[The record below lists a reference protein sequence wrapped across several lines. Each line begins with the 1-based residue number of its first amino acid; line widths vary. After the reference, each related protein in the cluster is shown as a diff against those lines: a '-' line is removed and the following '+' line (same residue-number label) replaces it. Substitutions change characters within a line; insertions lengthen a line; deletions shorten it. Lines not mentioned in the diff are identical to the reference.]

1 MGLYRRQDKNLK
13 RENEEK
19 VIVINAPCQGN
30 LTFPDLVDLRIN
42 GRFTGSLEFCGI
54 LTTGEFSDVEANIA
68 GDNVVLSGKVRGDV
82 TAHKMLVLMPTA
94 TLKGNIFTPKLNIV
108 EGAVFQGNCQMIDEL
123 LDIEEVSR
131 YLEIDIKEIEILANS
146 GQIPG
151 RKTGNSW
158 RFERTK
164 IDHWASSGKVS

>member
-1 MGLYRRQDKNLK
+1 MVLHRRKDKKLSK
-13 RENEEK
+13 EQEEK
-19 VIVINAPCQGN
+19 VIVINAPCHGN

-54 LTTGEFSDVEANIA
+54 LTAGESSDIEANIT
-68 GDNVVLSGKVRGDV
+68 GDNVVLAGKVRGDI

-94 TLKGNIFTPKLNIV
+94 TLKGNIFTPRLNIV
-108 EGAVFQGNCQMIDEL
+108 EGAVFQGNCQMIEEL

-131 YLEIDIKEIEILANS
+131 YLEIDIKEIELLANS

-151 RKTGNSW
+151 RKTGNNW

-164 IDHWASSGKVS
+164 IDHWASSGKV